1 MSRALALM
9 VALASW
15 LSGCSGPQ
23 RPSGPPPEY
32 ERPQIEPWDT
42 GAPVDPLENVEG
54 EWVTD
59 EPEPASVADAGAETA
74 ADATAPDSD
83 ASAPP

>member
-1 MSRALALM
+1 MSRLLL
-9 VALASW
+9 VLLASVACVW
-15 LSGCSGPQ
+15 ACSGPQ

-59 EPEPASVADAGAETA
+59 EPEPPGDAGIDAAAAEA
-74 ADATAPDSD
+74 SAIDSD
-83 ASAPP
+83 ASASP